1 MEIIDIH
8 AHIYSR
14 VSGITKGAPM
24 TSMKWG
30 KVKIGN
36 EISQFLPP
44 AFEDTNSTPETLIA
58 YMDWCGISKALLMP
72 NPYYGYHNDYF
83 LEAIKKYPDRF
94 RGVALVD
101 LLRGEKAA
109 QELEEIYKKTDLF
122 GFKVETDST
131 FQCAPYKH
139 LAMKEFYPVWDCCN
153 QYRQPVFL
161 HLFTDQDVEDLKI
174 LISEFPQ
181 ILYVICHMGADSC
194 FASGRKFENYETI
207 LNLVKKHSNVYLD
220 TSTVPVYFDEE
231 YPFPSSTKIIEQAY
245 QTVGADKM
253 MWSSDYPGMLNHAT
267 MNELINLVMRHCR
280 IPQEDLEKIMG
291 GNAKRLFFE
300 GER

>member
-1 MEIIDIH
+1 M
-8 AHIYSR
+8 
-14 VSGITKGAPM
+14 
-24 TSMKWG
+24 
-30 KVKIGN
+30 
-36 EISQFLPP
+36 
-44 AFEDTNSTPETLIA
+44 
-58 YMDWCGISKALLMP
+58 
-72 NPYYGYHNDYF
+72 
-83 LEAIKKYPDRF
+83 
-94 RGVALVD
+94 
-101 LLRGEKAA
+101 
-109 QELEEIYKKTDLF
+109 F

-231 YPFPSSTKIIEQAY
+231 RVLRRKRQILAPGEMEEIHLTKEQLKKYSDLKTITVKIEEA
-245 QTVGADKM
+245 
-253 MWSSDYPGMLNHAT
+253 
-267 MNELINLVMRHCR
+267 
-280 IPQEDLEKIMG
+280 
-291 GNAKRLFFE
+291 
-300 GER
+300 